1 MIVERSA
8 VLPSVRTQ
16 LVEETSRALETA
28 TGLEA
33 VVKVALNTMVLGIA
47 DLGVLVLDHAPDGH
61 RVELI
66 HARSHLTPHAR
77 NRISETLEGILASA
91 IPREREGR
99 TARWIPSVTD
109 ASLGFAAHGDQ
120 SVGPL
125 LRELDIRSLMTV
137 ALRTGGRTIG
147 GIALARSSASEPF
160 HAADFATAQVLG
172 RRIALAIDAAWLEDS
187 LRLAPR
193 PSTGLGDA
201 IQKWARVF
209 DLSWWGAALVD
220 GVDRRIDTVNPAFA
234 KLHGYRDPASLAGRL
249 FSELLPADRVAEPAE
264 WWSEGEAKVYESVHL
279 RRDGVAVPVLV
290 SVTPL
295 DADAHPGAYLVTV
308 QDLSDLKRTEER
320 LQRAQRTEAVGRLAG
335 GVAHEV
341 NNMMTIIL
349 GFSDL
354 LSRERVVADEHQR
367 EVDEIRKAAMRA
379 ARITTQLLAFS
390 RQQEL
395 QPGDLRLNSV
405 IDEMVPVLRLMLPV
419 NIRVEMALTDQDR
432 SVRADKSQLE
442 QVLINLAFNARD
454 AMVGGGTIR
463 IVSEFRRLD
472 EADGRRLIGIP
483 IPAGRYG
490 VVSVVDTGHGMDTDT
505 VAKVFEPFFTTK
517 PVGSGTGLGLST
529 VYGIVKQSGGY
540 VWVESAPGQGTSF
553 SVCLPEVRTAREDVG
568 DESSEAEVLPEAGGL
583 VLILEDE
590 EAVRELA
597 ARILSERGYHV
608 IQARSGAEA
617 LALLRE
623 RRHRPNLVLTDVI
636 VPDMGMGELEAHVRK
651 LHPDLPILYMSG
663 YPRDDIL
670 YRGLLREDQPF
681 LQKPFTGSDLVLEVA
696 KMLPYS

>member
-1 MIVERSA
+1 MIADQSTI
-8 VLPSVRTQ
+8 LPPVRTQ
-16 LVEETSRALETA
+16 LVERTSRALEAA
-28 TGLEA
+28 TGVDG
-33 VVKVALNTMVLGIA
+33 VVRVALDTLALGIA
-47 DLGVLVLDHAPDGH
+47 DLGVLVLDHAPEGH
-61 RVELI
+61 RVELV
-66 HARSHLTPHAR
+66 HSRPRLTLRDR
-77 NRISETLEGILASA
+77 NTAASA
-91 IPREREGR
+91 LEAILESANPSAHEGR

-109 ASLGFAAHGDQ
+109 ASLRFTGQ
-120 SVGPL
+120 SDEALGPM
-125 LRELDIRSLMTV
+125 LRELDVRSLITV
-137 ALRTGGRTIG
+137 ALRTGGHTIG
-147 GIALARSSASEPF
+147 GLALARSSAMEPF
-160 HAADFATAQVLG
+160 LAADFATAQVLG

-187 LRLAPR
+187 LRLTPR
-193 PSTGLGDA
+193 RVTGPGDA

-209 DLSWWGAALVD
+209 DLSWWGSALVD

-234 KLHGYRDPASLAGRL
+234 KLHGYRDPSSLAGRL
-249 FSELLPADRVAEPAE
+249 FSELLPPDRAAEPAE
-264 WWSEGEAKVYESVHL
+264 WWSEGEAKVYESIHL
-279 RRDGVAVPVLV
+279 RRDGAAVPVLV

-295 DADAHPGAYLVTV
+295 DTESHPGAYVVTV

-354 LSRERVVADEHQR
+354 LSREQHVATEHSR

-395 QPGDLRLNSV
+395 QPGDLRLNRV
-405 IDEMVPVLRLMLPV
+405 VEEIVPVLRLMLPV
-419 NIRVEMALTDQDR
+419 NIRVDMALTDQDR

-454 AMVGGGTIR
+454 AMSGGGTIR
-463 IVSEFRRLD
+463 ITSEFRRLD

-517 PVGSGTGLGLST
+517 PIGSGTGLGLST

-553 SVCLPEVRTAREDVG
+553 SVCLPEVRSAPEEIG
-568 DESSEAEVLPEAGGL
+568 DEGTEAEELPEVGGL

-590 EAVRELA
+590 DAVRELA
-597 ARILSERGYHV
+597 ARILAERGYHV
-608 IQARSGAEA
+608 LQARSGAEA

-636 VPDMGMGELEAHVRK
+636 LPDMSMGELEAHVRS
-651 LHPDLPILYMSG
+651 LHSDLPILYMSG

-696 KMLPYS
+696 RMLPYS